1 MPEVVRS
8 VIVGRSPAEMFALV
22 DAVEDYPQFLPWC
35 GAATVL
41 HRDETVTRATIRI
54 DYHGVR
60 QSFTTENLKRP
71 PGEMAIRLVEGPF
84 RRLEGAWRFAALGG
98 QGCKI
103 ELRLTYEFKGR
114 VLERLLGPVFDYIAG
129 SLVDSFV
136 KRAEARRGAEQ
147 GPQT

>member
-1 MPEVVRS
+1 MPRPGRHRGKASGGPVPEVVRS

-41 HRDETVTRATIRI
+41 HRDETVTRATLRI
-54 DYHGVR
+54 DYHGIR

-71 PGEMAIRLVEGPF
+71 PEEMAIHLVEGPF

-114 VLERLLGPVFDYIAG
+114 VLE
-129 SLVDSFV
+129 
-136 KRAEARRGAEQ
+136 
-147 GPQT
+147 